1 MIIYYDILDLTGGK
15 KMNKELILVNGELTT
30 LRDLF
35 EKYELGGTK
44 NDKFR
49 SGLRE
54 RLRTEVGEWVQYI
67 NGKRLVIERYDGT
80 ELEREIVELI
90 AKLDSTRSYDPVG
103 EERLEELMRRYLRE
117 R

>member
-1 MIIYYDILDLTGGK
+1 
-15 KMNKELILVNGELTT
+15 MNKELILVNGELTT

-35 EKYELGGTK
+35 EKYELGGSK
-44 NDKFR
+44 NAKLR

-54 RLRTEVGEWVQYI
+54 RLRSEKGEFVQYI
-67 NGKRLVIERYDGT
+67 NGKRLFIERYDGT

-90 AKLDSTRSYDPVG
+90 AKLDSTKVCDPVG
-103 EERLEELMRRYLRE
+103 EERLDELMRRYLRE